1 LIGTNTLAY
10 FGLSSV
16 GKREKSL
23 IMLIHGGHGVGGE
36 AGVADEG
43 RAGRAGLAVL
53 SVVALWRRVHHG
65 IRLEE
70 NLKKQMKYFYRFITL
85 GYFN

>member
-1 LIGTNTLAY
+1 LIGSNTLAY
-10 FGLSSV
+10 FGLASV

-23 IMLIHGGHGVGGE
+23 IMLIHGGHGIGGE

-70 NLKKQMKYFYRFITL
+70 ANEIFLQVYQVRIF
-85 GYFN
+85 

>member
-1 LIGTNTLAY
+1 
-10 FGLSSV
+10 
-16 GKREKSL
+16 
-23 IMLIHGGHGVGGE
+23 MLIHGGHGVGGE

-65 IRLEE
+65 IRLKE
-70 NLKKQMKYFYRFITL
+70 NLKKQMKYF
-85 GYFN
+85 

>member
-1 LIGTNTLAY
+1 
-10 FGLSSV
+10 
-16 GKREKSL
+16 
-23 IMLIHGGHGVGGE
+23 MLIHGGHGVGGE

-70 NLKKQMKYFYRFITL
+70 ILKKQMKYFNGFYQVRIF
-85 GYFN
+85 